1 MMFIITLNIIM
12 PSKMDEYVVLE
23 WLLSALMREEG
34 VRNLLT
40 KRTGKEGE
48 QRGDL

>member
-1 MMFIITLNIIM
+1 
-12 PSKMDEYVVLE
+12 MDEYVVLE

>member
-1 MMFIITLNIIM
+1 MNSHVFEWIIM
-12 PSKMDEYVVLE
+12 YVVLE

-48 QRGDL
+48 QRRDL